1 MNNDILK
8 TIPECR
14 QYTQDEVYQFNYLF
28 WGLAFLVGLNF
39 SHADQG
45 PMRHFEL
52 KPSEMKDWGLYF
64 WGIFLVLFGLIA
76 AILLRVFIDYR
87 QIGILKWYLAI
98 LAAYIIGIYL
108 NTKRV

>member
-1 MNNDILK
+1 
-8 TIPECR
+8 
-14 QYTQDEVYQFNYLF
+14 
-28 WGLAFLVGLNF
+28 
-39 SHADQG
+39 
-45 PMRHFEL
+45 
-52 KPSEMKDWGLYF
+52 MKDWGLF
-64 WGIFLVLFGLIA
+64 LWGLFLAVFALIG